1 MAEFA
6 GGCMCGQVRYSATAD
21 PVVTGICHCKNC
33 QKLTGTAFSTN
44 VGVPKTALS
53 IQGSLKEYQFKGGS
67 GQVVSLQS
75 CPNCGSPI
83 FSEAVALPGI
93 SIIKA
98 GTLDDTSSLK
108 PTMEIFCDSAQTWV
122 SLEGGMQRFPARP
135 G

>member
-1 MAEFA
+1 MAEFT

-21 PVVTGICHCKNC
+21 AVFTGVCHCKHC
-33 QKLTGTAFSTN
+33 QKLTGSAFSVG

-53 IQGSLKEYQFKGGS
+53 IQGSLKEFQFKGGS

-83 FSEAVALPGI
+83 FSEAAALPGI
-93 SIIKA
+93 SIIRA

-108 PTMEIFCDSAQTWV
+108 PTMEIFCDEAQTWV
-122 SLEGGMQRFPARP
+122 GLEGGMQRFPARR